1 MKSNQLLATKPLY
14 VEVADMIREKIFNH
28 ELQPGSWIDEQQLT
42 QLFGISRT
50 PLREAIKVL
59 ASEGLITMKIR
70 RGAYVTEV
78 ETMEIGQI
86 FEVIALL
93 EGQGVK
99 KVAQQATDQELEVL
113 DAIHLKLEKAAADR
127 DIDKFFELNQEFHD
141 KVQEMG
147 GNRWMRKVISDL
159 RQVLKLQ
166 RRNSLT
172 KMGRLEQSL
181 KEHRQILSAIISR
194 KGDLAQELMINHLK
208 QGHVAAI

>member
-1 MKSNQLLATKPLY
+1 MKNSQFLATRPLY
-14 VEVADMIREKIFNH
+14 VEVADLLREKIFNH
-28 ELQPGSWIDEQQLT
+28 ELPPGSWIDEQQMT

-78 ETMEIGQI
+78 DITEIGQI

-99 KVAQQATDQELEVL
+99 KVAQHATDQELEVL
-113 DAIHLKLEKAAADR
+113 DSIHLKLEKAAADR

-141 KVQEMG
+141 KIQEIG

-208 QGHVAAI
+208 QGQVAAA

>member
-1 MKSNQLLATKPLY
+1 MKNNQILATRPLY

-78 ETMEIGQI
+78 ETTEIGQI

-99 KVAQQATDQELEVL
+99 KVTQQATDKELEVL

-127 DIDKFFELNQEFHD
+127 NIDKFFELNQEFHD
-141 KVQEMG
+141 KIQEIG
-147 GNRWMRKVISDL
+147 GNRWMRKVITDL

-181 KEHRQILSAIISR
+181 QEHRQILSAIIAR
-194 KGDLAQELMINHLK
+194 KSDLAQELMINHLK
-208 QGHVAAI
+208 QGQVAAI

>member
-1 MKSNQLLATKPLY
+1 MKNNQFLATRPLY
-14 VEVADMIREKIFNH
+14 IEVADLLREKIFNH
-28 ELQPGSWIDEQQLT
+28 ELSPGSWIDEQQLT

-78 ETMEIGQI
+78 DITEIGQI

-99 KVAQQATDQELEVL
+99 KVAQHATDQELEIL
-113 DAIHLKLEKAAADR
+113 DSIHLKLEKAAADR

-141 KVQEMG
+141 KVQEIG

>member
-1 MKSNQLLATKPLY
+1 MKNSQFLATRPLY
-14 VEVADMIREKIFNH
+14 VEVADLLREKIFNH
-28 ELQPGSWIDEQQLT
+28 ELPPGSWIDEQQMT

-59 ASEGLITMKIR
+59 ATEGLITMKIR

-78 ETMEIGQI
+78 DITEIGQI

-99 KVAQQATDQELEVL
+99 KVAQHATDQELEVL
-113 DAIHLKLEKAAADR
+113 DSIHLKLEKAAADR

-141 KVQEMG
+141 KIQEIG

-208 QGHVAAI
+208 QGQVAAA

>member
-1 MKSNQLLATKPLY
+1 MLNNQLLATKPLY
-14 VEVADMIREKIFNH
+14 EEVADMIREKIFHH
-28 ELQPGSWIDEQQLT
+28 ELPPGSWIDEKYLT

-78 ETMEIGQI
+78 DTKEIAQI

-93 EGQGVK
+93 EGKGAK
-99 KVAQQATDQELEVL
+99 TVAINASEKELENL
-113 DAIHLKLEKAAADR
+113 DSIHLKLEKAAADR
-127 DIDKFFELNQEFHD
+127 DIDRFFELNQEFHD
-141 KVQEMG
+141 KIQEIA

-172 KMGRLEQSL
+172 KIGRLEQSL
-181 KEHRQILSAIISR
+181 QEHRQILSAIIAR
-194 KGDLAQELMINHLK
+194 KGDLSEELMINHLQ
-208 QGHVAAI
+208 QGKVAAV

>member
-1 MKSNQLLATKPLY
+1 MKNSQFLATRPLY
-14 VEVADMIREKIFNH
+14 VEVADLLREKIFNH
-28 ELQPGSWIDEQQLT
+28 ELPPGSWIDEQQMT

-78 ETMEIGQI
+78 DITEIGQI

-99 KVAQQATDQELEVL
+99 KVAQHATDQELEVL
-113 DAIHLKLEKAAADR
+113 DSIHLKLEKAAADR
-127 DIDKFFELNQEFHD
+127 DIDKFFELNQEVHD
-141 KVQEMG
+141 KIQEIG

-208 QGHVAAI
+208 QGQVAAA